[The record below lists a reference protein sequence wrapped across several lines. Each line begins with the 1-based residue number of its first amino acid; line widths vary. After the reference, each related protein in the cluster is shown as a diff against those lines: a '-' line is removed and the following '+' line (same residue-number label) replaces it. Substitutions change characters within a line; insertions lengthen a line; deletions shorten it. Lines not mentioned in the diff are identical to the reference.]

1 MPRRS
6 VISASERDR
15 LLVMPNAEDELIR
28 HYTFNDS
35 DLSIIFQHRGAENR
49 LGFAVQLCY
58 MRYHGMIIPPD
69 VEPFAPLLRIVAK
82 QLKGKIWPTR

>member
-15 LLVMPNAEDELIR
+15 LLVMPNTQDELIR
-28 HYTFNDS
+28 HYIFNDS
-35 DLSIIFQHRGAENR
+35 ELSIIRQHRGAENR

-58 MRYHGMIIPPD
+58 MRYPEMVIPPD
-69 VEPFAPLLRIVAK
+69 VEPFAPLL
-82 QLKGKIWPTR
+82 L